1 MKHFAA
7 SLVGA
12 LGLLATQAMAQP
24 ITYYVQ
30 GEPYDPIIN
39 STACPVGVC
48 KAYAPGERLAGTIT
62 FFGPLDPNLNV
73 QTDDVG
79 AMIDDFQ
86 LSDGQN
92 TYTLL
97 NSGILDPNMVINFAN
112 VSTDASGV
120 ITAFEFKFDKTN
132 GAPYSV
138 SMTPSNDLKTR
149 VSTIYF
155 TSIYPAVSVDNN
167 ARCLTRATFSS
178 APTNTPGAGCL
189 QTTAVAA
196 EGASQAQA
204 SAVTMSLTP
213 PSPPAPVPT
222 LSEWAMILLGVLLA
236 GGAAL
241 SLHRRRQTV

>member
-1 MKHFAA
+1 MKQLIGYAVA
-7 SLVGA
+7 A
-12 LGLLATQAMAQP
+12 LGLIASQAVAAP
-24 ITYYVQ
+24 VTYYVQ
-30 GEPYDPIIN
+30 SEPYTAITN

-48 KAYAPGERLAGTIT
+48 KAYGAGQRLSGTIT
-62 FFGPLDPNLNV
+62 FFGPLDPDLDV
-73 QTDDVG
+73 HTDDVG
-79 AMIDDFQ
+79 HMIDDFQ

-97 NSGILDPNMVINFAN
+97 NAGVPDPNMVINFAN

-120 ITAFEFKFDKTN
+120 VTAFEFKFDRTN

-138 SMTPSNDLKTR
+138 SVMPSNDLQTR

-155 TSIYPAVSVDNN
+155 TSIHPAVSVDNN
-167 ARCLTRATFSS
+167 ARCTARGTVSN
-178 APTNTPGAGCL
+178 APTNTPGAGCI
-189 QTTAVAA
+189 QTTVIPA

-204 SAVTMSLTP
+204 GTVTMSLTP
-213 PSPPAPVPT
+213 PAPPAPVPT

-241 SLHRRRQTV
+241 HLQRRRQTA

>member
-1 MKHFAA
+1 MKQLIGYAVA
-7 SLVGA
+7 A
-12 LGLLATQAMAQP
+12 LGLIATQAAAAP

-30 GEPYDPIIN
+30 SEPYTAITN

-48 KAYAPGERLAGTIT
+48 KAYGAGQRLSGTIT
-62 FFGPLDPNLNV
+62 FFGPLDPDLDV

-79 AMIDDFQ
+79 HMIDDFQ

-97 NSGILDPNMVINFAN
+97 NAGVPDPNMVINFAN

-120 ITAFEFKFDKTN
+120 ITAFEFKFDRTN

-138 SMTPSNDLKTR
+138 SVMPSNDLQTR

-155 TSIYPAVSVDNN
+155 TSIHPAVSVDNN
-167 ARCLTRATFSS
+167 ARCTARGTVSN
-178 APTNTPGAGCL
+178 APTNTPGAGCI
-189 QTTAVAA
+189 QTTVIPA

-204 SAVTMSLTP
+204 GTVTMSLTP
-213 PSPPAPVPT
+213 PASPAPVP
-222 LSEWAMILLGVLLA
+222 
-236 GGAAL
+236 
-241 SLHRRRQTV
+241 

>member
-1 MKHFAA
+1 MKKLMGYAVAA
-7 SLVGA
+7 LC
-12 LGLLATQAMAQP
+12 LMATQAAAAP
-24 ITYYVQ
+24 VTYYIQ
-30 GEPYDPIIN
+30 SEPYTAITN

-48 KAYAPGERLAGTIT
+48 KAYVAGQRLSGTIT
-62 FFGPLDPNLNV
+62 FFGPLDPDLNV

-79 AMIDDFQ
+79 HMIDDFEI
-86 LSDGQN
+86 SDGQN

-97 NSGILDPNMVINFAN
+97 TAGIPDPKMVINFAN

-120 ITAFEFKFDKTN
+120 ITAFEFKFDRTN
-132 GAPYSV
+132 DAPFLFSA
-138 SMTPSNDLKTR
+138 TPSNDLNTR

-155 TSIYPAVSVDNN
+155 SSVHPAVSVDNN
-167 ARCLTRATFSS
+167 ARCTARGAVSN
-178 APTNTPGAGCL
+178 APTNTPGAGCIN
-189 QTTAVAA
+189 TTASPA

-204 SAVTMSLTP
+204 GAVTMSLTP

>member
-1 MKHFAA
+1 MKRLAA

-24 ITYYVQ
+24 ITYYIQ
-30 GEPYDPIIN
+30 SEPYELITN
-39 STACPVGVC
+39 ATACPVGVC
-48 KAYAPGERLAGTIT
+48 KAYAPGQRLAGTIT
-62 FFGPLDPNLNV
+62 FFGPLDPDLNV

-97 NSGILDPNMVINFAN
+97 NSGIPDPNMVINFAN

-132 GAPYSV
+132 GAPFNIAT
-138 SMTPSNDLKTR
+138 MPSNDLQAR
-149 VSTIYF
+149 VATIYF

-167 ARCLTRATFSS
+167 ARCLTRATVSN
-178 APTNTPGAGCL
+178 APTNTPGAGCI
-189 QTTAVAA
+189 QTTVGPA

-204 SAVTMSLTP
+204 NAVTMSLTP
-213 PSPPAPVPT
+213 PSPPATVPT
-222 LSEWAMILLGVLLA
+222 MSEWAMILLGVLLA
-236 GGAAL
+236 GGAAVN
-241 SLHRRRQTV
+241 LHRRRQTV